1 MRRFDFNFEFLAI
14 NLSHAFDFSESDGIA
29 IVEPVLLFLV
39 KTDQS
44 SLFLSDSGDVN
55 SLALFSGSI
64 DDLVVFSKIDE
75 SESIETE
82 VASVDESMSFF
93 ADSLVEL
100 DEVVSIIVIKYDH
113 TFVISGSASFQ
124 SYMLSIESLTA
135 MFIWTLEF
143 RFLS

>member
-14 NLSHAFDFSESDGIA
+14 NFCHSLDFSESDGIT
-29 IVEPVLLFLV
+29 IVEPMLLFLV

-75 SESIETE
+75 SESIET
-82 VASVDESMSFF
+82 
-93 ADSLVEL
+93 
-100 DEVVSIIVIKYDH
+100 
-113 TFVISGSASFQ
+113 
-124 SYMLSIESLTA
+124 
-135 MFIWTLEF
+135 
-143 RFLS
+143 

>member
-1 MRRFDFNFEFLAI
+1 
-14 NLSHAFDFSESDGIA
+14 
-29 IVEPVLLFLV
+29 
-39 KTDQS
+39 
-44 SLFLSDSGDVN
+44 
-55 SLALFSGSI
+55 
-64 DDLVVFSKIDE
+64 
-75 SESIETE
+75 
-82 VASVDESMSFF
+82 MSFF